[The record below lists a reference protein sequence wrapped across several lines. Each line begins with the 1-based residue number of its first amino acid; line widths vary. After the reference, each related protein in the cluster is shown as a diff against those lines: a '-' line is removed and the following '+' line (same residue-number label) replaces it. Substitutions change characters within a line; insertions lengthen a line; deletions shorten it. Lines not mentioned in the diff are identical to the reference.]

1 MSPSQLRLL
10 RVAGIGVCCTLVMLR
25 SLLLLQ
31 RGTFLRTMSHA
42 YWLLPMAS
50 FVVALWLATSSRR
63 SDWTLRFLL
72 FIQSASVL
80 ALGFTM
86 GRQGAANYLGYLLLV
101 VTIEIALTLP
111 LSVVIPWILVQTSIL
126 AVSYRVADSTD
137 TTTAAVSVIFK
148 LFTYAIVV
156 ALKQE
161 ADARL
166 RMSGLHAEM
175 IASRELHSERS
186 RNHERL
192 RISRDLHD
200 VLGHRLTAL
209 SLNLEI
215 ASHKVRKHFGLD
227 EVEQAKT
234 LCKDLLSEVR
244 EVVSATRPTEVID
257 LHAAL
262 ARVADGFAPIHVH
275 LAVPQELRHCDASRG
290 EVLIRCA
297 QELVT
302 NAVKH
307 ARARQVWIDL
317 VLAPDD
323 TLHLHSRDDGSS
335 LRHTNEPQLR
345 SRSGGTGL
353 ASMRERFEAFGGSIQ
368 THHNPED
375 GFTIQGFL
383 PMQTENA

>member
-1 MSPSQLRLL
+1 
-10 RVAGIGVCCTLVMLR
+10 
-25 SLLLLQ
+25 
-31 RGTFLRTMSHA
+31 
-42 YWLLPMAS
+42 
-50 FVVALWLATSSRR
+50 
-63 SDWTLRFLL
+63 
-72 FIQSASVL
+72 
-80 ALGFTM
+80 M
-86 GRQGAANYLGYLLLV
+86 GRQGAANYLGYLLLI

-111 LSVVIPWILVQTSIL
+111 LTIVIPWILIQTSIL
-126 AVSYRVADSTD
+126 AVSYRVADRAD
-137 TTTAAVSVIFK
+137 ITTAAVSVIFK

-161 ADARL
+161 ADARM
-166 RMSGLHAEM
+166 RMSELHSEM
-175 IASRELHSERS
+175 IASRELHAERS

-215 ASHKVRKHFGLD
+215 ASHKVRRHFGLD
-227 EVEQAKT
+227 EVEQAQT
-234 LCKDLLSEVR
+234 LCKGLLSEVR

-262 ARVADGFAPIHVH
+262 VRVADGFAPIYVH
-275 LAVPQELRHCDASRG
+275 LAVPQELRHCEASRG

-317 VLAPDD
+317 VLAPDQM
-323 TLHLHSRDDGSS
+323 LHIHSHDDGASMKHSNKS
-335 LRHTNEPQLR
+335 LLKTH
-345 SRSGGTGL
+345 SGGTGL
-353 ASMRERFEAFGGSIQ
+353 EAMRERFEEFGGSIQ
-368 THHNPED
+368 PHLSPEG

-383 PMQTENA
+383 PMKTEST

>member
-1 MSPSQLRLL
+1 
-10 RVAGIGVCCTLVMLR
+10 
-25 SLLLLQ
+25 
-31 RGTFLRTMSHA
+31 MSHA
-42 YWLLPMAS
+42 YWLFPMAT
-50 FVVALWLATSSRR
+50 FVVALWIATSSHRR
-63 SDWTLRFLL
+63 SDWTFRFLL
-72 FIQSASVL
+72 FVQSTSVL

-101 VTIEIALTLP
+101 VTIQIVLTLP
-111 LSVVIPWILVQTSIL
+111 LSVVIPWILIQASIL
-126 AVSYRVADSTD
+126 AVSYRVADNTN

-148 LFTYAIVV
+148 LFTYAIVF

-161 ADARL
+161 ADARM
-166 RMSGLHAEM
+166 RMSELTTEM
-175 IASRELHSERS
+175 IASRELHAERS

-262 ARVADGFAPIHVH
+262 TRVADGFAPIHVH

-297 QELVT
+297 QELIT

-317 VLAPDD
+317 VLAPDHM
-323 TLHLHSRDDGSS
+323 LHLHSRDDGSS
-335 LRHTNEPQLR
+335 ARHIDR
-345 SRSGGTGL
+345 SLPRTRGGGTGL
-353 ASMRERFEAFGGSIQ
+353 TAMRERFEEFGGSIQ
-368 THHNPED
+368 THRNSEG

-383 PMQTENA
+383 PMQTESA